1 MERAQRPRVA
11 HFGEHGAYTE
21 EAALNVFGDAET
33 VPCPSF
39 AAVFAAVV
47 DGAADFGVIAVEN
60 SLGGWL
66 NETYDLLMKHHET
79 LTIRAEYDLPVHHCL
94 LALPG
99 ETLETITTVLSH
111 PQAIAQTRAFWEPRG
126 YLAVVGGDT
135 AGSARRIRDEGL
147 RGHAAISGRRAA
159 EYYRLNIL
167 AENIEDTPDNFTKF
181 LILAR
186 HETPCSAETF
196 ALRPLD
202 PALVK
207 TALVYAVRHVP
218 GSLYHSLG
226 PLAQNGLN
234 LTKIESRPL
243 RERPWEYLFYV
254 DVEGDSADPRY
265 QSALAELR
273 EHCTFLAVLGSYSV
287 LNSARAIAAHRQ

>member
-1 MERAQRPRVA
+1 MEQALRPRVA

-21 EAALNVFGDAET
+21 EAALNVFGDAAT
-33 VPCPSF
+33 VPCADF

-47 DGAADFGVIAVEN
+47 AGQADFGVIAVEN

-66 NETYDLLMKHHET
+66 NETYDLLMKHHEA

-99 ETLETITTVLSH
+99 EDLASIATVLSH
-111 PQAIAQTRAFWEPRG
+111 PQAIAQTRAFWEGHG
-126 YLAVVGGDT
+126 YRAVVGGDT

-147 RGHAAISGRRAA
+147 RGYAAIAGRRAA
-159 EYYRLNIL
+159 EYYGLSIL
-167 AENIEDTPDNFTKF
+167 AEDIEDTPDNFTKF

-186 HETPCSAETF
+186 HETPCSADTF

-226 PLAQNGLN
+226 PLARNGLN

-265 QSALAELR
+265 STALAELR
-273 EHCTFLAVLGSYSV
+273 EHCTFLAVLGSYQI
-287 LNSARAIAAHRQ
+287 LNSARAIAASER

>member
-1 MERAQRPRVA
+1 MGGATRLRVA

-39 AAVFAAVV
+39 ATVFAAVA
-47 DGAADFGVIAVEN
+47 DGRADFGVIAVEN

-66 NETYDLLMKHHET
+66 YETYDLLRAHQDA
-79 LTIRAEYDLPVHHCL
+79 LTIRAEYDLQVHHCL

-99 ETLETITTVLSH
+99 DDLTTITTVLSH
-111 PQAIAQTRAFWEPRG
+111 HQAIAQTRAFWEPRG
-126 YLAVVGGDT
+126 YQAIVGGDT

-147 RGHAAISGRRAA
+147 HGHAAIAGRRAA
-159 EYYRLNIL
+159 HYYGLSIL
-167 AENIEDTPDNFTKF
+167 AEEIEDTPDNFTKF

-186 HETPCSAETF
+186 RETPCPPGTF
-196 ALRPLD
+196 ALPPLD
-202 PALVK
+202 PASVK

-226 PLAQNGLN
+226 PLARNGLN

-254 DVEGDSADPRY
+254 DVEGDASDPRY
-265 QSALAELR
+265 AAALDELR
-273 EHCTFLAVLGSYSV
+273 EHCTFLAVLGSYHI
-287 LNSARAIAAHRQ
+287 LNSARAIATSGR

>member
-1 MERAQRPRVA
+1 MTGATRPRVA

-33 VPCPSF
+33 VPCANF
-39 AAVFAAVV
+39 GAVFGAVAN
-47 DGAADFGVIAVEN
+47 GQADFGVIAVEN

-66 NETYDLLMKHHET
+66 NETYDLLMAHRET
-79 LTIRAEYDLPVHHCL
+79 LTIRAEYDLQVHHCL
-94 LALPG
+94 LSLHDDD
-99 ETLETITTVLSH
+99 LDTITTVMSH

-126 YLAVVGGDT
+126 YQAVVGGDT

-147 RGHAAISGRRAA
+147 RGHAAIAGRRAA
-159 EYYRLNIL
+159 NYYGLRIL

-186 HETPCSAETF
+186 RETPYTTETA
-196 ALRPLD
+196 ALPPLD
-202 PALVK
+202 PGRVK

-226 PLAQNGLN
+226 PLARNGLN

-265 QSALAELR
+265 AAALEELG
-273 EHCTFLAVLGSYSV
+273 EHCTFLAILGSYHI
-287 LNSARAIAAHRQ
+287 LNSARAIATSGR

>member
-1 MERAQRPRVA
+1 MGEGKRPRVA

-21 EAALNVFGDAET
+21 EAALNVFGDADT
-33 VPCPSF
+33 LPCGNF
-39 AAVFAAVV
+39 AAVFGAVA

-66 NETYDLLMKHHET
+66 NETYDLLRAHHEQ
-79 LTIRAEYDLPVHHCL
+79 LTIRGEYDLQVHHCL

-99 ETLETITTVLSH
+99 DDLGSITTVLSH
-111 PQAIAQTRAFWEPRG
+111 HQAIAQTRAFWEPRG
-126 YLAVVGGDT
+126 YQAVVGGDT
-135 AGSARRIRDEGL
+135 AGSARRIRDEQL
-147 RGHAAISGRRAA
+147 RGHAAIAGRRAA
-159 EYYRLNIL
+159 SYYGLTIL
-167 AENIEDTPDNFTKF
+167 AEEIEDTPDNFTKF

-186 HETPCSAETF
+186 RETPCPPGTF
-196 ALRPLD
+196 ALPPLD
-202 PALVK
+202 PASVK

-226 PLAQNGLN
+226 PLARNGLN

-254 DVEGDSADPRY
+254 DVEGDSSDPRY
-265 QSALAELR
+265 AAALDELR
-273 EHCTFLAVLGSYSV
+273 EHCTFLAVLGSYQI
-287 LNSARAIAAHRQ
+287 LNSARAIAAGGR